1 MIAFCQIAIIN
12 VSCIAKAIYD
22 FKIISIRVTS
32 FTVTFHIS
40 ILYIFLRKPGYAV
53 RCQLGF
59 HPYSQ
64 LFCSNSLIIR
74 NTLRS
79 NQSNTCPPPTADKP
93 VWPENTCF
101 CFSLSRIILRSG
113 FANLLTSNRV
123 LSGTLSISITKT

>member
-53 RCQLGF
+53 RRQPGF
-59 HPYSQ
+59 RSH
-64 LFCSNSLIIR
+64 LFLYFLNYLII
-74 NTLRS
+74 L
-79 NQSNTCPPPTADKP
+79 KP
-93 VWPENTCF
+93 QIPG
-101 CFSLSRIILRSG
+101 II
-113 FANLLTSNRV
+113 
-123 LSGTLSISITKT
+123 